1 MNRTRNKIG
10 KGLVVDQFTATMVIN
25 PMVSKLNSRS
35 LTAEDK
41 EVLEKTLLAMN
52 GETASSKR
60 SDKTS
65 TKMLS

>member
-60 SDKTS
+60 LDKTS

>member
-1 MNRTRNKIG
+1 VNRTRNKIG

-25 PMVSKLNSRS
+25 PTVSKLNSRS

-41 EVLEKTLLAMN
+41 EVLEKTLPAMN